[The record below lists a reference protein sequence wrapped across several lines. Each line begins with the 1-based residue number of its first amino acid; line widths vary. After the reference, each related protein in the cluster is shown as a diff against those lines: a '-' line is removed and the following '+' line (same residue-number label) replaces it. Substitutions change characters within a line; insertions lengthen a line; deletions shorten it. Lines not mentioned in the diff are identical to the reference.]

1 MKSFL
6 QNWLEKSLS
15 NKLTFQLMLS
25 YAFIFIFF
33 TVILLAEI
41 ESDHQYEEQW
51 TQQTIDIINEDL
63 VKISIFENME
73 DVAAITEKLNSIDTL
88 QNLTLLNL
96 KNENLFT
103 YKKMPV
109 TSYAELK
116 APTNLKTTQF
126 IESASILEAWHP
138 VKKENVRLATAYIQF
153 SNQKFSKKMQLLAW
167 SGIFFLLL
175 IIIIGYLSRKTIK
188 LHVINPIELLGK
200 HLQDIVETGNYSKKI
215 GDDSS
220 AELTVLYKEFNQMMN
235 ELNQLKSNLET
246 RINER
251 THELI
256 LAKHSAEKANHAKSE
271 FLSSM
276 SHELRTPLNSILGFA
291 QLLELNSQLSA
302 VDKAFVT
309 PIRTSGEHLLA
320 LVNDILDLAKIEA
333 GDLDI
338 NLTPIS
344 IGPAIH
350 SALTLVQPIAEKHSV
365 TVNTKFLNNDIVVAA
380 DDVRFKQVLFNLLS
394 NAIKYNVKNGRVSIE
409 MEPTE
414 NHIHISVK
422 DTGVGLT
429 EQEIEHLFVPFDR
442 LGAEG
447 GNIEGTGIGMVITKT
462 LIEKMHGELKVE
474 SQKGV
479 GSCFTIILPRH

>member
-1 MKSFL
+1 MKSLL

-15 NKLTFQLMLS
+15 NKLTFQFMLS
-25 YAFIFIFF
+25 YALIFILFS
-33 TVILLAEI
+33 VILLAEI

-63 VKISIFENME
+63 VRVSIFENME
-73 DVAAITEKLNSIDTL
+73 DVATITEKLDSIDTL
-88 QNLTLLNL
+88 QTLTLLNL

-103 YKKMPV
+103 YQKMPV

-116 APTNLKTTQF
+116 TPTNLKTTQF
-126 IESASILEAWHP
+126 IESASMLEAWHP
-138 VKKENVRLATAYIQF
+138 VKKENVVLATAYIQF
-153 SNQKFSKKMQLLAW
+153 SHEKFNKKIQLLAL
-167 SGIFFLLL
+167 GGMFFLLL

-188 LHVINPIELLGK
+188 VNVINPIELLGK
-200 HLQDIVETGNYSKKI
+200 HLQDIVKTGNYSNKI
-215 GDDSS
+215 DGDSS
-220 AELTVLYKEFNQMMN
+220 AELTVLYKEFNQMMS
-235 ELNQLKSNLET
+235 ELNQLKNNLET

-251 THELI
+251 TQELI
-256 LAKHSAEKANHAKSE
+256 LAKHNAEKANRTKSE

-291 QLLELNSQLSA
+291 QLLELNSHITDE
-302 VDKAFVT
+302 DKAFVT
-309 PIRTSGEHLLA
+309 PIRISGEHLLA

-344 IGPAIH
+344 IGAAIH

-365 TVNTKFLNNDIVVAA
+365 TVNAKFLNDDIVVAA

-409 MEPTE
+409 MEPTD

-447 GNIEGTGIGMVITKT
+447 GHIEGTGIGMVITKT
-462 LIEKMHGELKVE
+462 LIERMHGELKVE